1 MDNDVSAQLS
11 SLQGGL
17 TDLNSTLQG
26 SVQNLGKLIQVI
38 QQVFPRAIG
47 TFTLTANSATT
58 IVSQPAMVTNG
69 FAGWWPTNAAAGT
82 LEGSAKKLYLAS
94 VTAASGFTLVTAN
107 GGTAAG
113 TETFVYVAIL
123 PA

>member
-1 MDNDVSAQLS
+1 MGAIDDVVSN
-11 SLQGGL
+11 LQNGV
-17 TDLNSTLQG
+17 N
-26 SVQNLGKLIQVI
+26 NLGQLIKVI

-58 IVSQPAMVTNG
+58 TVSQVSMVANGFPIWVPTNG
-69 FAGWWPTNAAAGT
+69 TAAL

-94 VTAASGFTLVTAN
+94 VTAGTGFTLVTAN

-113 TETFVYVAIL
+113 TETFSYVAIL
-123 PA
+123 PS